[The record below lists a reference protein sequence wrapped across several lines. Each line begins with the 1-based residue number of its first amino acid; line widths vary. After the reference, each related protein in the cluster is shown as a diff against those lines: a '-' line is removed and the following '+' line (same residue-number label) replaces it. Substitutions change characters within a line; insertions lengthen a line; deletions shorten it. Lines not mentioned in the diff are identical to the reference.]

1 MRISLDN
8 RLRTRVREMIYIFQT
23 IYVLESLSRYDTR
36 IVEKKK
42 IQLMEWSIS
51 SSGLNEIQQ

>member
-8 RLRTRVREMIYIFQT
+8 RLRTRVKEMIYIFQT

-42 IQLMEWSIS
+42 IQLME
-51 SSGLNEIQQ
+51 

>member
-8 RLRTRVREMIYIFQT
+8 RLRTRVKEMIYIFQT

-42 IQLMEWSIS
+42 IQLMEWPIS